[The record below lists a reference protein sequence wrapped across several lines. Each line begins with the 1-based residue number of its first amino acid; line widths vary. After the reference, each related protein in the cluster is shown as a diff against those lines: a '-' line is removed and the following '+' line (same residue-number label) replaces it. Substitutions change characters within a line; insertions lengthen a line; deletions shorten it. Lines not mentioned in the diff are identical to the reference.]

1 MKDGAKKSEKLDV
14 CIYSRDVYI
23 HTCETFVLVLRHY
36 VNRSCDIYVVH
47 LPIYIQELLEVRA
60 IYLNMFHVSPRGRGV
75 VEDRAIYVHI
85 IYLMICISIDL
96 FL

>member
-60 IYLNMFHVSPRGRGV
+60 IYLNMFH
-75 VEDRAIYVHI
+75 DIYVDKSLFI
-85 IYLMICISIDL
+85 ICTHE
-96 FL
+96 